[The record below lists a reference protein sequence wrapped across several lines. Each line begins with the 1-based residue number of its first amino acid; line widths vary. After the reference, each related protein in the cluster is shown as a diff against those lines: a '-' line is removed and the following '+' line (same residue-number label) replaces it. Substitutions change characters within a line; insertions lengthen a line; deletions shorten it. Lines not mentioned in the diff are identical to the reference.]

1 MTEALDCYFQIFLKT
16 KCWKHS
22 FGFFSI

>member
-16 KCWKHS
+16 KSWKHS